1 MLFDPDN
8 PIVRLCAEGMDME
21 ALGKSEVATR
31 LFRKAWVRAS
41 NNLEKMVAAHYFA
54 RQQKNVIE
62 KLKWD
67 ELALDLAISIKDKKI
82 QALYP
87 SLHLNIGQ
95 CFEDLGN
102 YPKAK
107 EHYELA
113 SKYVP
118 LLNDDGYG
126 NFISRGISDA
136 IRRIDSKL

>member
-8 PIVRLCAEGMDME
+8 PIVRLCAEGMEME
-21 ALGKSEVATR
+21 GMGNSDVASQ
-31 LFRKAWVRAS
+31 FYKKAWDLAS

-54 RQQKNVIE
+54 RQQKNGIE

-67 ELALDLAISIKDKKI
+67 ELALDLAISINDKKI

-113 SKYVP
+113 SKYVSF
-118 LLNDDGYG
+118 LDNDGYG
-126 NFISRGISDA
+126 NFISRGISEA
-136 IRRIDSKL
+136 IKRIESTL